1 MKILHAC
8 APRPGK
14 EGKTFWHRVGTA
26 FVKDDG
32 KIGLLFDSLP
42 LPDKDGRV
50 NVQLFEPKP
59 KDGDGADTDHAPERN
74 PARDD
79 MDSEIP
85 F

>member
-1 MKILHAC
+1 MKILHVC

-32 KIGLLFDSLP
+32 KIGILFDSLP

-59 KDGDGADTDHAPERN
+59 KDEATQNGQASTQSGHDDT
-74 PARDD
+74 
-79 MDSEIP
+79 DSEIP